1 MKAIKYIIIIF
12 VLLFCTGIT
21 SEVYQNYLYVLNDEF
36 YSTTFYL
43 QRDTL
48 AKNMLNDI
56 QQCADE
62 HNLYVFMIDKKSL
75 SSHKTIIDIYANEQT
90 TEVLDKEYMIRAGS
104 FRSFFCGT
112 TLINISNFDLIEQ
125 SLLEMNNTFYLIGN
139 KEDMDSF
146 KVDLVVKYAGSFPQE
161 GGMHNLQYMKQM
173 ISVVWLIALFLIIF
187 MTFYEISCQEREN
200 ILRITLGES
209 ILKIVFQNF
218 FMDTIFIAICYIIL
232 KKGFEYIT
240 NVTLFTKEN
249 NIALSIIMVINALL
263 YFKLFRM
270 DLKEAFSHTKL
281 SNRIILFNYLIKGI
295 ITICVT
301 LILATNFAV
310 VYEAA
315 LYYKQKKFYQSY
327 SYYNYIQFG
336 TAKDIDVSGEVIDN
350 AAALF
355 YQSYFRKADI
365 VGLTQDVILEQK
377 ETAVAND
384 NAWRYL
390 ISKIPELSKVE
401 HENRN
406 LLIVPESYDLSNEN
420 ELFLSGF
427 FEDDNNYEIIR
438 YHTNASLVVQDSV
451 SLQKSKLCKSPVIV
465 FVGKNDFSNNI
476 KENENPYEL
485 LFSFNQLLI
494 KASET
499 EVKQFLSNNNINID
513 FVMTNAMENFQYHW
527 LILKRAMVLNIIL
540 SAIFLMLE
548 LLIDITLVKLEYR
561 NCAIEFSLKKLFGYS
576 FVERNKNMLMLTIGG
591 NVISLLVA
599 LLVCMVNH
607 LGNVI
612 LVISGDLLLLFL
624 QVGVILYY
632 ARKQELAN
640 ANKLLKG
647 GIL

>member
-62 HNLYVFMIDKKSL
+62 NNLYVFMIDKKSL

-90 TEVLDKEYMIRAGS
+90 TEVLAKEYMIRAGS
-104 FRSFFCGT
+104 FQSFFGGT
-112 TLINISNFDLIEQ
+112 TLVNISNFDLIEQ
-125 SLLEMNNTFYLIGN
+125 SLLEINNTFYLIGN
-139 KEDMDSF
+139 KKDMDSF
-146 KVDLVVKYAGSFPQE
+146 KVDLVVKYAGAFPQE
-161 GGMHNLQYMKQM
+161 GGMHNRQYMKQM
-173 ISVVWLIALFLIIF
+173 ISVVWLVALFLIIF

-209 ILKIVFQNF
+209 IWKIVFQNF
-218 FMDTIFIAICYIIL
+218 FMDTIFIGVSYLIL
-232 KKGFEYIT
+232 KKGFEYIS

-249 NIALSIIMVINALL
+249 NIAVSVIILINALL

-270 DLKEAFSHTKL
+270 DLKKAFSHAKL
-281 SNRIILFNYLIKGI
+281 SNRVILFNYLIKMI

-310 VYEAA
+310 IYEAT
-315 LYYKQKKFYQSY
+315 LYYKQKNFYQMY
-327 SYYNYIQFG
+327 SDYNYIQFG

-365 VGLTQDVILEQK
+365 VGLTQDVVLEQK

-390 ISKIPELSKVE
+390 VSKIPELSKVE

-406 LLIVPESYDLSNEN
+406 LLIVPEAYELSKEN

-427 FEDDNNYEIIR
+427 FEDYDNYEIIR
-438 YHTNASLVVQDSV
+438 YDTNASLVVQDSV

-465 FVGKNDFSNNI
+465 FEGKNDFSDI
-476 KENENPYEL
+476 EENENPYEL

-494 KASET
+494 NVSEI
-499 EVKQFLSNNNINID
+499 EVKQFLSDNKINID

-548 LLIDITLVKLEYR
+548 LLIDITLVKLEYQ
-561 NCAIEFSLKKLFGYS
+561 NYAIELSLKKLFGYS
-576 FVERNKNMLMLTIGG
+576 FMERNKNMLMMTIVG
-591 NVISLLVA
+591 NVISLLAV
-599 LLVCMVNH
+599 LIVCMVNH
-607 LGNVI
+607 LGNTI
-612 LVISGDLLLLFL
+612 LIISGDLLLLFL
-624 QVGVILYY
+624 QVVVILYY
-632 ARKQELAN
+632 AQKQELAN